1 MVQPEDVAAAV
12 VFCATLPPRSC
23 ISELTIVP
31 TDNNFY
37 RADAQ
42 AIAARS

>member
-1 MVQPEDVAAAV
+1 MVQPDDVAAAV
-12 VFCATLPPRSC
+12 LFACTLPARSC
-23 ISELTIVP
+23 VSELTIVP

-37 RADAQ
+37 RADAA